1 MKRWIIFVLFS
12 ILLSYPAVSG
22 AADDTFDTGKSTM
35 FGYQFLKFP
44 IGAGAN
50 PDSNAAKDD
59 KGEGEAQKA
68 RDKEKQILDKKV
80 DDAIKKA
87 WEEK

>member
-22 AADDTFDTGKSTM
+22 AVDDTFDTGRTTM
-35 FGYQFLKFP
+35 FNYPFLKFP
-44 IGAGAN
+44 IGAGAT
-50 PDSNAAKDD
+50 KDNKVEEEPQND
-59 KGEGEAQKA
+59 PK
-68 RDKEKQILDKKV
+68 KEKQQILDKKV

-87 WEEK
+87 WQEK